1 MQASDYKAQGNK
13 HLQAKEFDQA
23 IESYSKAIELNPNDH
38 VFYSNR
44 SAAYLSKGNAE
55 EALADAIKVTEIKP
69 DWPKGYSR
77 KGAALHFQKKYEDAV
92 MAYED
97 GLKIAPDDKGL
108 KDGLDDCAKAMRSG
122 GMGGSGGLF
131 NPQMLAKLA
140 SHPKFGPKLADPAF
154 QQKLAMMQSGN
165 MAMLQDPEMMELLQA
180 LLGEMG
186 GMPGMDPNAGQPFAP
201 DTSYTP
207 PPQPPKEPEP
217 VLTEEEKAAK
227 DIKDKAI
234 AAKDRGNALY
244 KEKKFDEALAAYDEA
259 LTIDPENLLFNSNK
273 AAVYIE
279 MKEIDKA
286 IKICQDAID
295 SNSRMSFETKA
306 KLLARIG
313 SAYQK
318 NGEFAKCL
326 EYYGK
331 AQMENFDKAV
341 ERKMKNLE
349 LEIKKKEIEDYKD
362 PVKAQE
368 AKERGNAF
376 FRDNKFGDAVKE
388 YEDAVKR
395 DPDSAPLRNNLAAAL
410 VKIMDLNG
418 AKRTIEKAIELDPKY
433 VKAWAKKGDIEFLM
447 KEYHKAMDSYKAG
460 LAVEDG
466 NSLCNE
472 GLRKV
477 MIKINEA
484 NSDAPDAERQAH
496 AMADPE
502 IQQILSDMTIRQL
515 LQDFQENPQHAN
527 MVMQK
532 DATIRAKIEKLI
544 HAGVLQV
551 K

>member
-1 MQASDYKAQGNK
+1 
-13 HLQAKEFDQA
+13 
-23 IESYSKAIELNPNDH
+23 
-38 VFYSNR
+38 
-44 SAAYLSKGNAE
+44 
-55 EALADAIKVTEIKP
+55 
-69 DWPKGYSR
+69 
-77 KGAALHFQKKYEDAV
+77 
-92 MAYED
+92 
-97 GLKIAPDDKGL
+97 
-108 KDGLDDCAKAMRSG
+108 
-122 GMGGSGGLF
+122 
-131 NPQMLAKLA
+131 
-140 SHPKFGPKLADPAF
+140 
-154 QQKLAMMQSGN
+154 
-165 MAMLQDPEMMELLQA
+165 
-180 LLGEMG
+180 
-186 GMPGMDPNAGQPFAP
+186 
-201 DTSYTP
+201 
-207 PPQPPKEPEP
+207 
-217 VLTEEEKAAK
+217 
-227 DIKDKAI
+227 
-234 AAKDRGNALY
+234 
-244 KEKKFDEALAAYDEA
+244 
-259 LTIDPENLLFNSNK
+259 
-273 AAVYIE
+273 

-286 IKICQDAID
+286 IKICQDALD
-295 SNSRMSFETKA
+295 SESRVSFETKA

-318 NGEFAKCL
+318 NGEFNKCL

-331 AQMENFDKAV
+331 AQMENYDKAV

-376 FRDNKFGDAVKE
+376 FRENKFGDAVRE

-395 DPDSAPLRNNLAAAL
+395 DPENAPLRNNLAAAL
-410 VKIMDLNG
+410 VKIMDLSG

-460 LAVEDG
+460 LAVEEG
-466 NSLCNE
+466 NSLCND

-484 NSDAPDAERQAH
+484 NNSAPDAERQAH

-532 DATIRAKIEKLI
+532 DATIRAKIEKLV